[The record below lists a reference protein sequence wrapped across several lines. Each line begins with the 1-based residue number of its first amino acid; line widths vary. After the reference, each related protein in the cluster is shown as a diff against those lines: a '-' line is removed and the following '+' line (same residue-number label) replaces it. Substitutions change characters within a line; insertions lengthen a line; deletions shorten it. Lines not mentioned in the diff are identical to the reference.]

1 MQNSHIFCQ
10 EIPPHEID
18 HCQQVHKIKFM
29 QIIGTPFTKEM
40 QQTLFAT
47 TIMNQT

>member
-1 MQNSHIFCQ
+1 
-10 EIPPHEID
+10 
-18 HCQQVHKIKFM
+18 M

-47 TIMNQT
+47 TIIPNVIPKVSTENHQPHSCKW